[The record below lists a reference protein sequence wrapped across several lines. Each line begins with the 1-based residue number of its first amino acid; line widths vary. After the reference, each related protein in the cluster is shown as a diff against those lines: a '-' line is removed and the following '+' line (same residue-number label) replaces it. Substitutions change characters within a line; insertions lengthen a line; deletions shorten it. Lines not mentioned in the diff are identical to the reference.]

1 MLRFNLGCS
10 DTEHPDFIGVDI
22 WQPPWATEANFIK
35 FDLRKKWSFAEDSS
49 VDYIRAYDIFEH
61 LPNKI
66 LSMNEAWRILKP
78 GGILDI
84 QVPHASDGDGG
95 HCDPQH
101 VSYWTTSDFEYYV
114 VGVPERERF
123 KDANGV
129 KAAFEMIGIPSQTK
143 HHRRYGGHVIEIHAQ
158 LKAVK

>member
-1 MLRFNLGCS
+1 M
-10 DTEHPDFIGVDI
+10 
-22 WQPPWATEANFIK
+22 
-35 FDLRKKWSFAEDSS
+35 
-49 VDYIRAYDIFEH
+49 
-61 LPNKI
+61 
-66 LSMNEAWRILKP
+66 
-78 GGILDI
+78 
-84 QVPHASDGDGG
+84 
-95 HCDPQH
+95 
-101 VSYWTTSDFEYYV
+101 SYWTTSDFEYYV